1 MNEGPPTSVQS
12 NSDEFSR
19 RTKDTM
25 FIDKE
30 VVDALEPK
38 GSKIFC
44 DHTELI
50 SVMMH
55 LHTQSTH
62 RNSSFMY
69 I

>member
-1 MNEGPPTSVQS
+1 MKEGPPTSVQS
-12 NSDEFSR
+12 NSDEFNR

-25 FIDKE
+25 FVDKE

-38 GSKIFC
+38 RSKIFG

-50 SVMMH
+50 SVMMN
-55 LHTQSTH
+55 LQTQSTH